1 MRYLVCLVILAAAC
15 ATVAC
20 QQEDIFG
27 EAALTLSSLR
37 ASASGTSCSTC
48 SSSSSQSPSSM
59 SQESSSSQG
68 GTSSG
73 GTGGSSAGPIILG
86 HTPAANASSQ
96 PTTGSIIINFDE
108 AVVQSMLNP
117 STVTLLAAGVQQA
130 VSMSAQVVFDSFL
143 KKNVCR
149 LTISYS
155 SLPRGVTCTV
165 SLSPAIKTTDG
176 RTLDGG
182 YSFVFYTVSQPHFV
196 NYGPGQNAIAA
207 PVSYVTLTASENID
221 YSTATVTVGGTAM
234 SASTTLNSSDLSVTG
249 NVLKIRMPDACFAW
263 SDAGSGSLKTVQVS
277 VSGVTAALDGA
288 SLPNTV
294 LDYNLER
301 AWHEVDAFAAAAPV
315 LGSKSR
321 TVQLA
326 VTTTHLYLAY
336 FASSSVHLQRYDLG
350 SKTWDATLGSWS
362 CANGVFALTSN
373 GTQAYLVRA
382 YDGGIIFLH
391 QAGDIVNSHTPVSGV
406 VPTSL
411 EAVAS
416 GNMIWYLFNSAQAG
430 ANYLHAWRYDTTISG
445 FNQEK
450 NFSPS
455 SQSHDYPSIALN
467 GSNPWVVYVDNGM
480 MNNWDV
486 ANATNAASVASVYPD
501 NAVLRHMYVNGAG
514 VLLGGIS
521 SAPWLKVSKVW
532 PYSSQVSLSRTPDSA
547 QADACVMDGTT
558 PVFMYP
564 MGPIGTSS
572 LVCDGWYGGM
582 SDLRPLATQSPDVSA
597 HRADWSV
604 VATGVALGARPA
616 IVATTGAVFA
626 AWYDTTTSMVYVR
639 RHDGR

>member
-37 ASASGTSCSTC
+37 ASAAGTSCSTC

-143 KKNVCR
+143 NKNVCR

-165 SLSPAIKTTDG
+165 SLSDAIKTSDG
-176 RTLDGG
+176 RMLSGG
-182 YSFVFYTVSQPHFV
+182 YTFTFSTVASPTFTGYT
-196 NYGPGQNAIAA
+196 PGQSSVVTPA
-207 PVSYVTLTASENID
+207 SYVTLTASENIN
-221 YSTATVTVGGTAM
+221 YSGAVVTVGGTAM
-234 SASTTLNSSDLSVTG
+234 SAATTVGSSDLSVTG

-288 SLPNTV
+288 ILPDTV

-301 AWHEVDAFAAAAPV
+301 AWHEDGSFAAAAPV
-315 LGSKSR
+315 LGGKSR
-321 TVQLA
+321 TIQLA

-336 FASSSVHLQRYDLG
+336 FASSSVHLQRYDLSAG
-350 SKTWDATLGSWS
+350 TWGATIGSWS

-382 YDGGIIFLH
+382 YDGGQIFLH
-391 QAGDIVNSHTPVSGV
+391 DGSGYIINSHTPVSGV

-411 EAVAS
+411 DAVAS

-430 ANYLHAWRYDTTISG
+430 ANYLHAWLYDISASS
-445 FNQEK
+445 FNQAK
-450 NFSPS
+450 NLSPS
-455 SQSHDYPSIALN
+455 TQSHDYPSIALDGGAPLLLYAEGSSIRMWDIAGAAGYGPWTGFFN
-467 GSNPWVVYVDNGM
+467 GVFK
-480 MNNWDV
+480 
-486 ANATNAASVASVYPD
+486 
-501 NAVLRHMYVNGAG
+501 LMYVGATE
-514 VLLGGIS
+514 VLLFDTGIS
-521 SAPWLKVSKVW
+521 PVLKVSKTR
-532 PYSSQVSLSRTPDSA
+532 PFSSQVSLYRMPDSA

-564 MGPIGTSS
+564 VDPVGTSS

-582 SDLRPLATQSPDVSA
+582 SDMRPLATQSPDVSA

-604 VATGVALGARPA
+604 VATGVSLGARPA
-616 IVATTGAVFA
+616 IVATPDAVFA
-626 AWYDTTTSMVYVR
+626 AWYDSTQNKVFVR